1 MSLIN
6 VFDTETTGFP
16 KFKLPSDDPSQP
28 HIVDICALLYT
39 EAGELIDSFEAIIRP
54 DGWTI
59 PDEAA
64 AVHGITTEMA
74 MDLGIPE
81 ADALEGFLAIH
92 QRTELRVA
100 HNCSFDDRILR
111 IALKRFRSEEAADAF
126 KTGASYCTAMN
137 AKPICQIPP
146 TEKMKASNFRN
157 QFKTPNLAEAYKHF
171 TGDELIEAH
180 RAMVDAIACARIYF
194 ALRGVAMPKP
204 TEDAGA

>member
-1 MSLIN
+1 MLLMP
-6 VFDTETTGFP
+6 FDTETTGFP
-16 KFKLPSDDPSQP
+16 QFKLPSDDPSQP

-39 EAGELIDSFEAIIRP
+39 EAGELIDSFEAIIKP

-92 QRTELRVA
+92 QRAELRIA

-111 IALKRFRSEEAADAF
+111 IALKRFRGEEAADAF
-126 KTGASYCTAMN
+126 KAGANYCTAIN
-137 AKPICQIPP
+137 AKPICQLPP
-146 TEKMKASNFRN
+146 TERMKQTSFRN
-157 QFKTPNLAEAYKHF
+157 QFKTPNLAEALILL
-171 TGDELIEAH
+171 TGEELTNAH
-180 RAMVDAIACARIYF
+180 RARVDTEACAKVYF
-194 ALRGVAMPKP
+194 ALRKLQSA
-204 TEDAGA
+204 A